1 MNPLSVWNFCPKC
14 GEKSFENYESRAKRC
29 SRCGHVFFLNS
40 ATAVAVFILN
50 SKNELLVA
58 RRSIEPAKGTLDLVG
73 GFLEFEES
81 AEEGV
86 VRETK
91 EETGLTLDKN
101 KLTYLFSLPNVYPF
115 SEIEIHTIDLFFKYQ
130 IQSEDIV
137 LNPQDDICELQFVPI
152 NQIDY
157 KEFGLKSVQN
167 AILQFQK
174 KF

>member
-1 MNPLSVWNFCPKC
+1 M
-14 GEKSFENYESRAKRC
+14 
-29 SRCGHVFFLNS
+29 
-40 ATAVAVFILN
+40 
-50 SKNELLVA
+50 
-58 RRSIEPAKGTLDLVG
+58 VG

-101 KLTYLFSLPNVYPF
+101 KLTYLFSLPNIYPF

-130 IQSEDIV
+130 IQSENIV